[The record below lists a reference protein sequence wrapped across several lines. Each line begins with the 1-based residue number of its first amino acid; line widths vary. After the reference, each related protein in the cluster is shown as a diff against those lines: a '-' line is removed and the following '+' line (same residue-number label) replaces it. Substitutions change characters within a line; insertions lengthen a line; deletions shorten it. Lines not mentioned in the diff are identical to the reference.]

1 MLEYG
6 RIDVP
11 EGIDVN
17 KTNGLRCCIFFF
29 HYWSFL
35 EINFRFQTNI
45 YDDCF
50 S

>member
-6 RIDVP
+6 RIDVS
-11 EGIDVN
+11 EGIDAN
-17 KTNGLRCCIFFF
+17 KTNGLRCCIFF
-29 HYWSFL
+29 HYCSFL
-35 EINFRFQTNI
+35 EINFRFQPNI